1 MIENERSFLVAKMP
15 KLDGV
20 VRKEISQHYLSEGE
34 EALRLRKA
42 GGTYE
47 LTKKRTLDPEDLSRK
62 EELTIPL
69 EREEYYDLLPL
80 AKRGLE
86 KTRYYL
92 RLPEG
97 LTAEIDVFGGALK
110 GLAMVEVE
118 FPDEKARAKFAPPD
132 WFGRDVSQEEWSS
145 NAFLAGKTFR
155 QIAKHVTTKEP
166 AAARKSRK

>member
-20 VRKEISQHYLSEGE
+20 VRKEISQHYLSDGE
-34 EALRLRKA
+34 ESLRLRKA

-47 LTKKRTLDPEDLSRK
+47 LTKKRTVDPDDLSRK

-69 EREEYYDLLPL
+69 EREEYHLLAPL

-92 RLPEG
+92 RLADG
-97 LTAEIDVFGGALK
+97 LTAELD
-110 GLAMVEVE
+110 
-118 FPDEKARAKFAPPD
+118 
-132 WFGRDVSQEEWSS
+132 
-145 NAFLAGKTFR
+145 
-155 QIAKHVTTKEP
+155 
-166 AAARKSRK
+166 